1 MSKSI
6 NAFIRVFGFMKPVQ
20 SKYFAGSALASLE
33 LVMLFSIPV
42 VNRLLVEMITNTGA
56 NGGMGTVWHIT
67 LIMAG
72 LLALTPLVAIGKYW
86 QGLCSQKTADN
97 IGKALF
103 AHIQRLPLSSISK
116 RQTGDYL
123 MRVTNDAARAGN
135 MFQGFAVV
143 SLLRFLVVTTVAM
156 AILFVADWRIAI
168 LALVYNLV
176 CFVLSL
182 LLNPYV
188 NKLERDARQEIA
200 ASSNVVLETMR
211 SLPIVRVFMLGH
223 VLAEKYRRRCDRI
236 MQKRAKFR
244 AVNGITY
251 GVVDFF
257 SFSSQAVGF
266 IAAIFL
272 LSRGQMDLGEA
283 VFTASVMALASD
295 AMLRLSTFILLI
307 QPPLVAADRVFEIL
321 DEPAEEVALPV
332 IGHEAVVS
340 LKNVSFAYENGKKV
354 LDGINLTIKH
364 GEKIAL
370 VGSSGSG
377 KTTLAQVIATL
388 YKPAEGE
395 INYYH
400 RGSNVSTGSQIGSV
414 ENENSVGP
422 IFGPTENRTLTV
434 RDLIAYVPQEPVLFD
449 GTIYEN
455 IAYGKPDASAEEIK
469 KAALDAG
476 LEELPLDTDVGERGS
491 QLSGGQRQ
499 RVAIA
504 RAMLKNA
511 PLLILDE
518 ATSALDSDTEA
529 QVQKSLDL
537 LMEGRASIT
546 IAHRLST
553 IQNADRVLEMEDGK
567 IFLTTV

>member
-1 MSKSI
+1 MNKSI
-6 NAFIRVFGFMKPVQ
+6 NAFFRVFGFMKPVQ
-20 SKYFAGSALASLE
+20 GKYFAGSALASLE

-42 VNRLLVEMITNTGA
+42 VNRLLVEMIMNTGT
-56 NGGMGTVWHIT
+56 NNGMGTVWHIT

-72 LLALTPLVAIGKYW
+72 LMMLTPLVAIGRYW

-103 AHIQRLPLSSISK
+103 AHIQRLPVSSISK

-156 AILFVADWRIAI
+156 VILFVADWRIAI

-321 DEPAEEVALPV
+321 DEPAEDVALPV
-332 IGHEAVVS
+332 AGNEAVVS
-340 LKNVSFAYENGKKV
+340 LKNVTFAYESGKKV
-354 LDGINLTIKH
+354 LDGINLTIKP
-364 GEKIAL
+364 GEKIAI

-388 YKPAEGE
+388 YKPMEGE

-400 RGSNVSTGSQIGSV
+400 RGG
-414 ENENSVGP
+414 
-422 IFGPTENRTLTV
+422 TLTA

-455 IAYGKPDASAEEIK
+455 IAYGKPGASAEEIQ

-553 IQNADRVLEMEDGK
+553 IQNADRVLEMEDGR
-567 IFLTTV
+567 ISLTTV